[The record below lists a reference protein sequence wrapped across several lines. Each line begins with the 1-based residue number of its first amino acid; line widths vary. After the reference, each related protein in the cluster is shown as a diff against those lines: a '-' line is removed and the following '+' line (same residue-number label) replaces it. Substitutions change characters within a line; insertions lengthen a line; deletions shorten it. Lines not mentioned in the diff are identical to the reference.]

1 MLGNAIRRASEI
13 VRDNPWKLIYL
24 FTPHGWRQFAAL
36 TRERQ
41 ADTKAIVAR
50 KNEIHR
56 VGFESDAWKHGGT
69 VSSRT
74 YVSREEYVAHQR
86 EKLDQKQGQTFLS
99 REKAIRRFRRR
110 FKLINGLPARASI
123 VCLAARRGEEVE
135 ALIGLGHFAVGIDL
149 NPGADNPYVVTGDFH
164 ALQFADGSVDCI
176 YTNSLD
182 HAFDLPQI
190 LGEVRRVL
198 KPGGR
203 FVVDIVYGHEEGYV
217 VGDHDAMHWGR
228 SEDFA
233 KHLAATGG
241 FRLETFR
248 DLAAHG
254 SEFWTQAIMRNDGK

>member
-1 MLGNAIRRASEI
+1 MLGYAIRRASEI
-13 VRDNPWKLIYL
+13 VRENPRKLLYL
-24 FTPHGWRQFAAL
+24 FSPHGWRQFMAL
-36 TRERQ
+36 TRERR
-41 ADTKAIVAR
+41 ADTGKIVAQR
-50 KNEIHR
+50 NEQHR
-56 VGFESDAWKHGGT
+56 VGFESEAWKHGGT
-69 VSSRT
+69 ISARV
-74 YVSREEYVAHQR
+74 YASREEYVAHQR

-110 FKLINGLPARASI
+110 FELIDGLPRHASI
-123 VCLAARRGEEVE
+123 ICLAARRGEEVE
-135 ALIGLGHFAVGIDL
+135 AFIGLGHFAVGIDL
-149 NPGADNPYVVTGDFH
+149 NPGAENPYVVTGDFH
-164 ALQFADGSVDCI
+164 ALQFAEGSVDCV

-190 LGEVRRVL
+190 VREVRRVL

-233 KHLAATGG
+233 RHLATLGG
-241 FRLETFR
+241 FRLETFK

-254 SEFWTQAIMRNDGK
+254 SEFWTQAVMRND